1 MERTEERVVEF
12 LLSEQ
17 VEHQVFSSYLQK
29 EGQSNQRS
37 DDLRPD
43 LALVFLPDAS
53 SLSLLGE
60 PGVPLSLPSE

>member
-29 EGQSNQRS
+29 EGQPNQRP

-43 LALVFLPDAS
+43 FALVFPPDAS
-53 SLSLLGE
+53 SLSPLGE